1 VYRLTRHT
9 MPSKRSFDL
18 HRPIN
23 SSQELS
29 ATPMTHVLV
38 IEDDPVTSREIE
50 AALHD
55 HGFDV
60 TLVNNGREGLLAAIS
75 DTFDII
81 VLDRMLPGALDGL
94 GMLTALRASGI
105 TTPVLILSALSALDE
120 RVRGLRAGGDDYLT
134 KPFEFIELTA
144 RLDALNRRR
153 ALPSAANRDS
163 RLRIGNLEID
173 LLRRSVRRGER
184 HVDLL
189 PREYALLE
197 YLAQHA
203 GQVVT
208 RTMLF
213 EAVWNYNYDDRT
225 NVIDVHIGRLR
236 HKIDGEGDSPMLQT
250 IRGAGYVLRS
260 PE

>member
-1 VYRLTRHT
+1 
-9 MPSKRSFDL
+9 
-18 HRPIN
+18 
-23 SSQELS
+23 
-29 ATPMTHVLV
+29 MTHVLV
-38 IEDDPVTSREIE
+38 VEDDPTTAREIE
-50 AALHD
+50 AALQD

-60 TLVNNGREGLLAAIS
+60 TCSNNGRDGLLNAIG

-105 TTPVLILSALSALDE
+105 ATPVLILSALSALDE

-144 RLDALNRRR
+144 RLDALSRRR
-153 ALPSAANRDS
+153 IAQPGQDRES
-163 RLRIGNLEID
+163 RLRVANLDLD
-173 LLRRSVRRGER
+173 LLRRTVRRGDR
-184 HVDLL
+184 QIDLL

-197 YLAQHA
+197 YLVQHA

-208 RTMLF
+208 RTMMF
-213 EAVWNYNYDDRT
+213 EAVWNYSYDERT
-225 NVIDVHIGRLR
+225 NVIEVHIGRLR
-236 HKIDGEGDSPMLQT
+236 RKIDAEGEEQMIHT

-260 PE
+260 PA

>member
-1 VYRLTRHT
+1 
-9 MPSKRSFDL
+9 
-18 HRPIN
+18 
-23 SSQELS
+23 
-29 ATPMTHVLV
+29 MTHVLV

-55 HGFDV
+55 HGFEV
-60 TLVNNGREGLLAAIS
+60 TLVDNGRDGLLSAVG

-144 RLDALNRRR
+144 RLDALSRRR
-153 ALPSAANRDS
+153 SPTAEASRDS
-163 RLRIGNLEID
+163 RIRVGNLDID

-184 HVDLL
+184 KIDLL

-213 EAVWNYNYDDRT
+213 EAVWNYSYDERT

-236 HKIDGEGDSPMLQT
+236 HKIDGQGDAPMLHT
-250 IRGAGYVLRS
+250 VRGAGYVLRS